1 MKKTTLGITGMDCAS
16 CAVNVE
22 RALKKMPGVTA
33 ASVNFATAK
42 AVVEHRETVS
52 FPELKQVVEKAG
64 YGAVYGAEHS
74 MQDMQ
79 EHARDEEIASLKN
92 DVILAVALAAPVFV
106 LSFPEFFG
114 IMAPAIVLFLLAAP
128 VQFWAGRRFY
138 RGAFAALRNG
148 YANMDV
154 LIALGTSAA
163 FLYSAVVTFGLVEG
177 SLYYDSAAVI
187 AAFILL
193 GKYLEATARGKTN
206 AAIKRLMGLQPNTVR
221 VLRDGAEVEMPID
234 SLKIGDIFV
243 VRPGEKIATDGTV
256 IFGESYVDESMI
268 SGEPVPVSKRKG
280 DAVIGATINKNG
292 ALRVQAKRVG
302 AETMLAQI
310 IKLVEDAQSS
320 KAPVQALAD
329 KVSGIFVP
337 TVALI
342 AFGSFLFWL
351 LVAHATF
358 EFSLTILVA
367 VLIIACPCA
376 LGLATPVAIIGG
388 TGKGAENGLLIKGG
402 EALEAA
408 GKIDT
413 IVFDKTGTLTM
424 GKPDVTDVVSFGK
437 EDVLRLAAIAEK
449 NSEHPLG
456 EAIIRKAGK
465 RVPEPSSFKSVAGQ
479 GVKARYRGREI
490 IVGRKRMMRVSAEAE
505 AAADAME
512 AKGKT
517 AVFVGVNGKC
527 VGVIGIADRIKEHAA
542 EAVAV
547 LKKKGFRVLMITGDN
562 ERTAKAIAGQAGI
575 TEVIAEV
582 LPADKER
589 HVARLQKHG
598 GNVAF
603 VGDGINDA
611 PALAK
616 ANLGIALG
624 SGTDVAMETGGIVL
638 VKDDLRDVVNA
649 IELSRYT
656 LRKIKQNLFWAF
668 AYNAVG
674 IPVAAGLLAPYGIL
688 LDPMLAGA
696 AMAFSSVSVVGN
708 ALLMR
713 RWKPETV

>member
-1 MKKTTLGITGMDCAS
+1 
-16 CAVNVE
+16 
-22 RALKKMPGVTA
+22 
-33 ASVNFATAK
+33 
-42 AVVEHRETVS
+42 
-52 FPELKQVVEKAG
+52 
-64 YGAVYGAEHS
+64 
-74 MQDMQ
+74 
-79 EHARDEEIASLKN
+79 
-92 DVILAVALAAPVFV
+92 
-106 LSFPEFFG
+106 
-114 IMAPAIVLFLLAAP
+114 
-128 VQFWAGRRFY
+128 
-138 RGAFAALRNG
+138 
-148 YANMDV
+148 
-154 LIALGTSAA
+154 
-163 FLYSAVVTFGLVEG
+163 
-177 SLYYDSAAVI
+177 
-187 AAFILL
+187 
-193 GKYLEATARGKTN
+193 
-206 AAIKRLMGLQPNTVR
+206 
-221 VLRDGAEVEMPID
+221 
-234 SLKIGDIFV
+234 
-243 VRPGEKIATDGTV
+243 V

-688 LDPMLAGA
+688 LDPMIAGA

-713 RWKPETV
+713 RWKPERFK